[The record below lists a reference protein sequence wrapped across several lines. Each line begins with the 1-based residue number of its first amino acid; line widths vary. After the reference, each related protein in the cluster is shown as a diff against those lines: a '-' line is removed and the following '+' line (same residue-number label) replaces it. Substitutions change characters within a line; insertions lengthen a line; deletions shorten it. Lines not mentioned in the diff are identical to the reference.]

1 MKACIIVGTRPQIIK
16 SQPIIKEFKKRK
28 SPLVIIH
35 TGQHYDY
42 KMSKSFF
49 DELDISNPDIN
60 LGISK
65 GSSAKQLS
73 DIITKLE
80 KLLKKI
86 NPDVV
91 LVPGD
96 TRSAL
101 GGALAANRLGIPV
114 AHIES
119 GARSFN
125 PKMEEETNRRLIDH
139 MSSYLFAPT
148 LNCVKNL
155 KSESVLGKIYFSGD
169 TMYDVFL
176 EYKNMLKFSNK
187 KENFVL
193 MTIHRKENI
202 HNRKKISE
210 IISITK
216 KLSKNGLEVIFP
228 IHPHTKKQISSY
240 GISLKGIRV
249 INPLKYSEIL
259 NMISRS
265 QLLITDSGGLQK
277 EAFWLNTSCVTMREN
292 TEWIETLK
300 GKNNQLLQ
308 NINSNDYNKI
318 LSILKTKSRKK
329 ILNKSFGNGNA
340 SEKIFSFL
348 AKQF

>member
-119 GARSFN
+119 GARSFD

-169 TMYDVFL
+169 TMYDVF
-176 EYKNMLKFSNK
+176 F
-187 KENFVL
+187 
-193 MTIHRKENI
+193 
-202 HNRKKISE
+202 
-210 IISITK
+210 
-216 KLSKNGLEVIFP
+216 
-228 IHPHTKKQISSY
+228 
-240 GISLKGIRV
+240 GI
-249 INPLKYSEIL
+249 
-259 NMISRS
+259 
-265 QLLITDSGGLQK
+265 
-277 EAFWLNTSCVTMREN
+277 
-292 TEWIETLK
+292 
-300 GKNNQLLQ
+300 
-308 NINSNDYNKI
+308 
-318 LSILKTKSRKK
+318 
-329 ILNKSFGNGNA
+329 
-340 SEKIFSFL
+340 
-348 AKQF
+348 